1 MTPVHSRCHGL
12 VYIGSL
18 LARDVART
26 HCRRS
31 SSWSS
36 TFSFIIVHADR
47 RRCRPGLSWPLSSA
61 LSALPAS
68 PARDIHRD
76 IHRAY
81 RSNVNII
88 WPLIDRFRIC
98 VCIYRRSSPVDFSRW
113 SRWSVWP
120 STANLQLNIIST
132 CDSIIERQALMYQ
145 HAHVSALWRRLCA
158 VFVWLREGHS
168 TCLGRLLR
176 VIASIDSVICVCNS
190 RRWTRLLCRYS
201 YINCAESKNSNCL
214 IFFA

>member
-1 MTPVHSRCHGL
+1 MTLVHSRCHGL

-98 VCIYRRSSPVDFSRW
+98 MYISAIVTGRFLALISLIGVAIDGEFAIKYHIDLRFDYRTPGSDVSTRTRFGAMAPFVCRVRMVARGTF
-113 SRWSVWP
+113 
-120 STANLQLNIIST
+120 NLPRTIVACN
-132 CDSIIERQALMYQ
+132 CFD
-145 HAHVSALWRRLCA
+145 WFGNLC
-158 VFVWLREGHS
+158 L
-168 TCLGRLLR
+168 
-176 VIASIDSVICVCNS
+176 
-190 RRWTRLLCRYS
+190 
-201 YINCAESKNSNCL
+201 
-214 IFFA
+214 